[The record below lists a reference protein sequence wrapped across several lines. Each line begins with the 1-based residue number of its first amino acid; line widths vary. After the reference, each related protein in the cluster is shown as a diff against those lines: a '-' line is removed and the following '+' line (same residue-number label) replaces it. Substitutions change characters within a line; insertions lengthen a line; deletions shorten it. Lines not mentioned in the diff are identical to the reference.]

1 MLTPHLERE
10 TIGVDEPDSAPD
22 KPVIPVIE
30 LEQPEQEGV
39 VLKGQDVM
47 GVKGK
52 VKEQMERSELTESI
66 TDALKR
72 QTATAERR
80 CLSLRQR

>member
-1 MLTPHLERE
+1 MQCLCTLSPLLERE
-10 TIGVDEPDSAPD
+10 TIGIDEPDSA
-22 KPVIPVIE
+22 VIPVSE
-30 LEQPEQEGV
+30 LDQLVSEQEGV
-39 VLKGQDVM
+39 VLKGQEVV

-52 VKEQMERSELTESI
+52 VKEQMERPELTESI

-80 CLSLRQR
+80 